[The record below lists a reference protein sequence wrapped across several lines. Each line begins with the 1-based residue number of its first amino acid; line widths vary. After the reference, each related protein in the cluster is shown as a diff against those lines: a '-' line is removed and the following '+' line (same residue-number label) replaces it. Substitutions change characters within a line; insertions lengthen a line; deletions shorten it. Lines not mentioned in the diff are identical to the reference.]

1 MRKIIYIFLTIL
13 VCVLITTVI
22 ASANSSEKIVEDLI
36 CQRTDVLSLYYAGE
50 LNKKDTIEK
59 IKEITTSHL
68 RQSDIENLEK
78 YFQCDL
84 EQVRGYKIRDIKVTY
99 SDKDVICANATIDW
113 AAEGFKVADNF
124 VHTYSIICE
133 KEENLYKMAQFF

>member
-113 AAEGFKVADNF
+113 AAVGFKGADNF